1 MGSSAHLKIKAA
13 EDGRPALRDYIAER
27 VRDLAF
33 SRYGDI
39 ITFTNGDEYDV
50 DVYIDEVRDG
60 EDLFAKIAE
69 EHPAWKMRLEHSS
82 HFDEDDGWTEWQN
95 GRESGRGES
104 SGERVERNRAIRLD
118 VELRVLPYH
127 AVSPTVTLYSEPK
140 QLEHRVAIG
149 DFSTEL
155 ILPGG
160 RTIMTGQLV
169 LGGRDGVE
177 LCGLQIEIAST
188 RVPVS
193 FWSQWEDRLRDR
205 ALLRLS
211 PVDRA
216 RIDKMRSRKTK
227 MKVADMCAA
236 DFCDEHA
243 PGEAATEG
251 AA

>member
-1 MGSSAHLKIKAA
+1 
-13 EDGRPALRDYIAER
+13 
-27 VRDLAF
+27 
-33 SRYGDI
+33 
-39 ITFTNGDEYDV
+39 V
-50 DVYIDEVRDG
+50 D
-60 EDLFAKIAE
+60 
-69 EHPAWKMRLEHSS
+69 
-82 HFDEDDGWTEWQN
+82 
-95 GRESGRGES
+95 
-104 SGERVERNRAIRLD
+104 
-118 VELRVLPYH
+118 
-127 AVSPTVTLYSEPK
+127 PTVTLYNEPK
-140 QLEHRVAIG
+140 QHDHRVAIG

-160 RTIMTGQLV
+160 RTTMTGRLII
-169 LGGRDGVE
+169 GGRDGVN
-177 LCGLQIEIAST
+177 LSRLQIEIGSA

-216 RIDKMRSRKTK
+216 RIDEMRSRKTK
-227 MKVADMCAA
+227 IKAADMSAA